1 MSRQRAKF
9 GLPEKIFPHELF
21 SAAFLNGAFCDEVCP
36 IAERFGAAHVVR
48 DRDHR
53 VARLLVELVEDLH
66 HLTEPVVVLPHRRFV
81 QK

>member
-1 MSRQRAKF
+1 MSRQRANF

-21 SAAFLNGAFCDEVCP
+21 SAVLFYGAVCDEIRP

-53 VARLLVELVEDLH
+53 VACLLVELVEDLH